1 MSVFSYNDQYTSA
14 HLKLFLRV
22 RAWPS
27 TGPWYIKYRF
37 RLSKAAFYVCLQS
50 PRFMREIVIFGMWF
64 YKWSKSILWLIC
76 YHSETYKARPCP
88 FIQKIILDAPTNSKF
103 LDFSQLHPYFHLVKS
118 FFTFFFVISIT
129 NKHIV
134 LQFCVQL
141 QYKFEVLQVQSLIAN
156 FIANLS
162 ANCKGF

>member
-1 MSVFSYNDQYTSA
+1 MTNTRRHIWNF
-14 HLKLFLRV
+14 FLRV

-64 YKWSKSILWLIC
+64 YKWWSKSILWLIC
-76 YHSETYKARPCP
+76 YHSKTYKARPCP

-118 FFTFFFVISIT
+118 FFIFFCNFH
-129 NKHIV
+129 NKQTYCFAI
-134 LQFCVQL
+134 LCPIAVQVWSASSAIL
-141 QYKFEVLQVQSLIAN
+141 DCKFYCKFERKLQ
-156 FIANLS
+156 
-162 ANCKGF
+162 GFLD